1 MKLTIDNLL
10 FFVEKIIIT
19 IKYLGANIFKFILY
33 IGGKVIFL
41 YKIKNLFSILISN
54 HQFFIINSFKH

>member
-19 IKYLGANIFKFILY
+19 IKYLGAKYFLIYTLY
-33 IGGKVIFL
+33 WGEG
-41 YKIKNLFSILISN
+41 NFSLQN
-54 HQFFIINSFKH
+54 